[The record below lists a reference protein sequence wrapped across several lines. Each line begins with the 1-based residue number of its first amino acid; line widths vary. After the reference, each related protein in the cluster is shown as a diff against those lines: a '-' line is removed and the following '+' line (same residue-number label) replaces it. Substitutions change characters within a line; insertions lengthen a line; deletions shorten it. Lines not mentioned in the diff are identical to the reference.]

1 MTLGSALGCKDGSLE
16 GYHWKTTKTK
26 IKRTIEGSLLQYRIM
41 STLTIL
47 LTIAEGS
54 LVGNVDGPALGMS
67 DGIALGVLE
76 GSADGVRD
84 GSLEGNNEG

>member
-1 MTLGSALGCKDGSLE
+1 MKND
-16 GYHWKTTKTK
+16 KTT
-26 IKRTIEGSLLQYRIM
+26 IRRTVEGTFQYRIM
-41 STLTIL
+41 STMTIL

-54 LVGNVDGPALGMS
+54 LVGNVDGSALGMS

-76 GSADGVRD
+76 GSADGVLD

>member
-1 MTLGSALGCKDGSLE
+1 MVRWRAIIEND
-16 GYHWKTTKTK
+16 KTT
-26 IKRTIEGSLLQYRIM
+26 IRRTVEGTLLQYRIM

-54 LVGNVDGPALGMS
+54 RVGIVDGSVLGMS
-67 DGIALGVLE
+67 DGIALGALE
-76 GSADGVRD
+76 GSEDGVLD

>member
-1 MTLGSALGCKDGSLE
+1 L
-16 GYHWKTTKTK
+16 KTTKTK
-26 IKRTIEGSLLQYRIM
+26 IRRTVEGTLQFRIM
-41 STLTIL
+41 RTLTIL